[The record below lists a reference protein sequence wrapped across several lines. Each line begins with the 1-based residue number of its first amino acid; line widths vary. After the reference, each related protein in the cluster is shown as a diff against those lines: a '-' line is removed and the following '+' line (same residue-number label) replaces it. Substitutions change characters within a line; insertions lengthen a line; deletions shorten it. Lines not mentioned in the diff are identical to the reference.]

1 MIFFKLTVEPVPKV
15 LGYVC
20 IPTSLTFK
28 PEYLLL
34 IANSAPI
41 KGLFD
46 FNYIFLSIFFLISL
60 DPVDI
65 SLKFVKNKTLNNAL

>member
-41 KGLFD
+41 KGL
-46 FNYIFLSIFFLISL
+46 LILILFS
-60 DPVDI
+60 
-65 SLKFVKNKTLNNAL
+65 